1 MTNKV
6 KSTSSK
12 TSKTKTA
19 TKTATKSR
27 SKAKTDKAIQDKA
40 ILATC
45 PVNGAGWC
53 PYPFSISQLKKRLK
67 AKALEAKEKKEAS

>member
-1 MTNKV
+1 MTNKT

-12 TSKTKTA
+12 TSKNKTA